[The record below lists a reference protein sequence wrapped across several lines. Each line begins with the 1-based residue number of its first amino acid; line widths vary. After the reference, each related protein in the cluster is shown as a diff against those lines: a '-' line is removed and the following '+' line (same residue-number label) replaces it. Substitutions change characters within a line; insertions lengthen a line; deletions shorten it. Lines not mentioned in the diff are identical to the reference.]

1 MRQPQGIESDS
12 DDDIPFLN
20 DEDYERTKI
29 NKKRKKEAMHYQYST
44 DSFYIACYG
53 IQSDAYVFH

>member
-29 NKKRKKEAMHYQYST
+29 NKKRKKEAMH
-44 DSFYIACYG
+44 
-53 IQSDAYVFH
+53 